1 MVERKAIQK
10 WQSFVCCTSVG
21 VIYRIFIIGIAIN
34 TRYIEEEEEEDDN
47 DDEKKKNWINS
58 FRIHQSI
65 PNTEITS
72 GKYQLFQ
79 MDSQP
84 ATKTSHFQ

>member
-47 DDEKKKNWINS
+47 DDEKKKLNKFISNS
-58 FRIHQSI
+58 PI
-65 PNTEITS
+65 
-72 GKYQLFQ
+72 
-79 MDSQP
+79 DSE
-84 ATKTSHFQ
+84 H